1 MEYKKAE
8 LQKEVEKL
16 EAEMGAADFW
26 SDKNKAQR
34 IIRRIAELKAEIV
47 SGGTSGKYDAGDAVM
62 TIFSGAGGDDAED
75 FSTMLL
81 NMYIKFC
88 AKKSFGVTVLH
99 QNENDHGGYRNV
111 TIEISGKNIYGT
123 LKNESGVHR
132 LVRVSPFNANAKRH
146 TSFSMVEVIPKFE
159 KNNESDIELN
169 EDDLKIEF
177 SRSSGPGGQNVNKRE
192 TAVRIVH
199 LPTNLSAHADGERSQ
214 AANKEAALS
223 ILKGKIYKAL
233 EEDRVSKE
241 KGMYI
246 SKTTEV
252 DNAHRSF

>member
-62 TIFSGAGGDDAED
+62 TIFSGAGGDDAEY

-81 NMYIKFC
+81 NMYLKFFE
-88 AKKSFGVTVLH
+88 KQNFEVKLLH
-99 QNENDHGGYRNV
+99 ENKNDHGGYRN
-111 TIEISGKNIYGT
+111 IALEIHSKNAYGM

-132 LVRVSPFNANAKRH
+132 LVRISPFNA
-146 TSFSMVEVIPKFE
+146 
-159 KNNESDIELN
+159 
-169 EDDLKIEF
+169 
-177 SRSSGPGGQNVNKRE
+177 
-192 TAVRIVH
+192 
-199 LPTNLSAHADGERSQ
+199 
-214 AANKEAALS
+214 
-223 ILKGKIYKAL
+223 
-233 EEDRVSKE
+233 
-241 KGMYI
+241 
-246 SKTTEV
+246 
-252 DNAHRSF
+252 